1 MRGIGG
7 TAKEGQELRRV
18 NFELMI
24 IALGMMLLILAIL
37 LRVLGLV

>member
-1 MRGIGG
+1 VREIGG
-7 TAKEGQELRRV
+7 AAKEGQEVRRV

-24 IALGMMLLILAIL
+24 IALGTMLLILAIL